1 MTLKRPLVIQKKTLR
16 KHCPHLGHRQFRGQL
31 GWFAPR
37 MQAQWG
43 QNEGSASKNE
53 LFEAKSVKTKEQ
65 LTQFGAFSI

>member
-1 MTLKRPLVIQKKTLR
+1 
-16 KHCPHLGHRQFRGQL
+16 
-31 GWFAPR
+31 